1 MKALVAGIDEAGR
14 GPLAGP
20 VVVAAV
26 ILNPAR
32 RIRGLAD
39 SKVLNREERE
49 RLAPRIRERALAF
62 AIIAIDP
69 CDIDRINILQATLM
83 GMTRAAMSLSVIPS
97 QVLIDG
103 NIVPK
108 DMCFP
113 ARAIVKGDATEA
125 CISAAS
131 ILAKTFRDALMTNC
145 DREYPGYGFAQHFGY
160 PTPEHLQRLR
170 ALGPCAIHRRSFAPV
185 RECMQ
190 SGLFA

>member
-1 MKALVAGIDEAGR
+1 VREHVAGIDEAGR

-39 SKVLNREERE
+39 SKQLNREERE

-62 AIIAIDP
+62 AIIAVDA

-97 QVLIDG
+97 RVLIDG
-103 NIVPK
+103 NQIPK
-108 DMCFP
+108 DMGFP
-113 ARAIVKGDATEA
+113 ARAIVKGDATEP

-131 ILAKTFRDALMTNC
+131 ILAKTFRDALMT
-145 DREYPGYGFAQHFGY
+145 DWDAHYPGYGFAQHFGY
-160 PTPEHLQRLR
+160 PTPAHLERLK
-170 ALGPCAIHRRSFAPV
+170 ALGPCPLHRRSFGPV

-190 SGLFA
+190 TGLW

>member
-1 MKALVAGIDEAGR
+1 MREHVAGIDEAGR

-39 SKVLNREERE
+39 SKQLNREERE

-62 AIIAIDP
+62 AIIAVDA

-97 QVLIDG
+97 RVLIDG
-103 NIVPK
+103 NQIPK
-108 DMCFP
+108 DMGFP
-113 ARAIVKGDATEA
+113 ARAIVKGDATEP

-131 ILAKTFRDALMTNC
+131 ILAKTFRDALMT
-145 DREYPGYGFAQHFGY
+145 DWDAHYPGYGFAQHFGY
-160 PTPEHLQRLR
+160 PTPAHLERLK
-170 ALGPCAIHRRSFAPV
+170 ALGPCPLHRRSFGPV

-190 SGLFA
+190 TGLW